1 MMPSKS
7 IYRDIY
13 NLHADCIPRLRE
25 PDFWDSVFYPKIEA
39 MTERYNNAPFLIDML
54 VAVHGDLER
63 RYKEIG
69 NV

>member
-1 MMPSKS
+1 MPSKS
-7 IYRDIY
+7 IYRDVF
-13 NLHADCIPRLRE
+13 NLHSDCIPLLNE

-39 MTERYNNAPFLIDML
+39 MTEQYDNDPFLIDML